1 MVARYLEAIQCLN
14 LIAPESLGEALE
26 IADGR
31 VGLRSFQEGCDPVDP
46 VLMEIV
52 LSVPDDQFRWFLLVL
67 RRMSEKY
74 KRKKSAPALQ
84 DNTPSCSSTDTQI
97 SADFH

>member
-14 LIAPESLGEALE
+14 LIAPERLAEALE

-31 VGLRSFQEGCDPVDP
+31 VGLRSFQEGCDPA
-46 VLMEIV
+46 LREIV
-52 LSVPDDQFRWFLLVL
+52 FSVPDDQFRWFLLVL